1 VRLSSYLREDVV
13 SVSSMVLDTECTNN
27 HGQERSMKIN
37 AELVLKARKQKSWSQ
52 DELAI
57 ASGLNLRSIQRIE
70 SEASASLQSKK
81 ALASALDLDVQDLD
95 YEENF
100 MPQKWEYKMVETKDR
115 TALQPELDKAGAD
128 GWELV
133 SVTSMFNTMMTK
145 VLHTL
150 FFKRPRS

>member
-1 VRLSSYLREDVV
+1 
-13 SVSSMVLDTECTNN
+13 
-27 HGQERSMKIN
+27 MKIN

-52 DELAI
+52 EELAI
-57 ASGLNLRSIQRIE
+57 ASGLNLRTIQRIE

-81 ALASALDLDVQDLD
+81 ALASALDLDAQDLE
-95 YEENF
+95 YEEKL

-145 VLHTL
+145 VLHTM
-150 FFKRPRS
+150 FFKRLRS

>member
-1 VRLSSYLREDVV
+1 
-13 SVSSMVLDTECTNN
+13 
-27 HGQERSMKIN
+27 MKIN
-37 AELVLKARKQKSWSQ
+37 VDLVLKARKQKSWSQ

-57 ASGLNLRSIQRIE
+57 ASGLNLRTIQRIE

-95 YEENF
+95 CEEKL
-100 MPQKWEYKMVETKDR
+100 MPQKWEYKVVETKDR

-145 VLHTL
+145 V
-150 FFKRPRS
+150 RPYAVFQASPVVGPGQSVTVRIDAVIPIRTDLNRRTGVGGIP

>member
-1 VRLSSYLREDVV
+1 
-13 SVSSMVLDTECTNN
+13 
-27 HGQERSMKIN
+27 
-37 AELVLKARKQKSWSQ
+37 
-52 DELAI
+52 
-57 ASGLNLRSIQRIE
+57 
-70 SEASASLQSKK
+70 
-81 ALASALDLDVQDLD
+81 
-95 YEENF
+95 

-115 TALQPELDKAGAD
+115 TVLQPELDKAGAD

>member
-1 VRLSSYLREDVV
+1 
-13 SVSSMVLDTECTNN
+13 
-27 HGQERSMKIN
+27 MKIN

-52 DELAI
+52 EELAI
-57 ASGLNLRSIQRIE
+57 ASGLNLRTIQRIE

-81 ALASALDLDVQDLD
+81 ALASALDLDVQDLE
-95 YEENF
+95 YEEKP

>member
-1 VRLSSYLREDVV
+1 
-13 SVSSMVLDTECTNN
+13 
-27 HGQERSMKIN
+27 MKIN

-52 DELAI
+52 EELAI
-57 ASGLNLRSIQRIE
+57 ASGLDLRTIQRIE

-81 ALASALDLDVQDLD
+81 ALASALDLDVQDLE
-95 YEENF
+95 YEEKL

-145 VLHTL
+145 VLHTM

>member
-1 VRLSSYLREDVV
+1 
-13 SVSSMVLDTECTNN
+13 
-27 HGQERSMKIN
+27 MKIN
-37 AELVLKARKQKSWSQ
+37 VELVLKARKQKSWSQ

-57 ASGLNLRSIQRIE
+57 ASGLNLRTVQRIE
-70 SEASASLQSKK
+70 SEVSASLQSKK

-95 YEENF
+95 YEEKL
-100 MPQKWEYKMVETKDR
+100 MPQKWEYRMVETKDR